1 MALSNLIL
9 IYMCVGS
16 SRPFIHIKLSTEI
29 VNNCLT
35 FLNRFVNAGNM
46 FYGQN
51 EIFPTS
57 FLSILFYPCI
67 SASGFVNLFFG
78 GVMDRA
84 GIGLHFISMSKS
96 KLVYAPKTLFHRKC
110 MCYLFR
116 ISRKCVFK
124 VNMPKC
130 SF

>member
-1 MALSNLIL
+1 
-9 IYMCVGS
+9 MCVGS

-57 FLSILFYPCI
+57 FLSI
-67 SASGFVNLFFG
+67 FFIHAYLRAALSIYFWG
-78 GVMDRA
+78 GN
-84 GIGLHFISMSKS
+84 G
-96 KLVYAPKTLFHRKC
+96 
-110 MCYLFR
+110 
-116 ISRKCVFK
+116 
-124 VNMPKC
+124 
-130 SF
+130 